1 MQLATYSIVAKNN
14 RTKEFGVAS
23 ATAAPCVG
31 AFLPFA
37 EEAVGAI
44 ATQAWVNVNI
54 GFVGLEL
61 MRSGFSVKTAIETV
75 LADDGGRARRQ
86 VIGIDHSSVH
96 GYTGQH
102 CTDPK
107 GHMLGGDFA
116 VAGNIL
122 ADVGVLDEM
131 ASAFKKAK
139 GELGN
144 RMICAL
150 EAGEAAGGDHR
161 GKMSSVLLVASPT
174 PKLNHNIRVD
184 ISQDP
189 VNELRALHSRLE
201 RMQEEL
207 GDDDGGEVLRRKVR
221 RVAD

>member
-1 MQLATYSIVAKNN
+1 MQLATYSIVARNK
-14 RTKEFGVAS
+14 KAGEFGVAS

-37 EEAVGAI
+37 EEGVGAI

-54 GFVGLEL
+54 GLVGLEL

-75 LADDGGRARRQ
+75 LADDRGRARRQ
-86 VIGIDHSSVH
+86 VIGIDPSSVH
-96 GYTGQH
+96 GYTGQQ

-116 VAGNIL
+116 IAGNIL
-122 ADVGVLDEM
+122 ADVRVLDEM
-131 ASAFKKAK
+131 SSAFKKSK
-139 GELGN
+139 GELGH

-150 EAGEAAGGDHR
+150 EAGQTAGGDHR
-161 GKMSSVLLVASPT
+161 GKMSSVLLIASQT
-174 PKLNHNIRVD
+174 PKLHHNIRVD

-189 VNELRALHSRLE
+189 VNELRALYSRLE

-207 GDDDGGEVLRRKVR
+207 GEDDGGEVLRRKVR
-221 RVAD
+221 RVLD